1 MARKKRYEEYFKDM
15 TDEEKQSKKEMRD
28 RFKTEDCESFIEIF
42 KINGNKKQI
51 ILLMEPYHR
60 DIVIDA
66 SEEEIIDLMT
76 RYVFFKIDVK
86 DGIALFAQ
94 DLFNECPLNQRLRQR
109 FKKDFGKYY
118 QDILNKR

>member
-15 TDEEKQSKKEMRD
+15 TDEEMQSKKEMRD
-28 RFKTEDCESFIEIF
+28 RFKSEDYESFIEIF
-42 KINGNKKQI
+42 KIDGNKKQI

-66 SEEEIIDLMT
+66 SEEEIIDLM
-76 RYVFFKIDVK
+76 RKYYFFKVDVK

-94 DLFNECPLNQRLRQR
+94 DLFNESPLNQTLRQR